1 LRSSFRRLAAALT
14 VLGVF
19 LGVLWATGLIHP
31 F

>member
-1 LRSSFRRLAAALT
+1 LRPTFRRLAAALT

-19 LGVLWATGLIHP
+19 LGVLWAAGLIRP